1 MSVIWEWQPLLGDGG
16 MSLPLH
22 VRLPIE
28 PGDYTITVDAGADV
42 EIKRCVRADDDP
54 TWSSGSA
61 VDVTGGAF
69 TVEAVTDRQLLADI
83 VVTADAPIE
92 VCRVQSV

>member
-1 MSVIWEWQPLLGDGG
+1 MVVFELTFPVVGRAASSPLR
-16 MSLPLH
+16 

-42 EIKRCVRADDDP
+42 KIKRCVRADDDP

-61 VDVTGGAF
+61 VDVTDGAF
-69 TVEAVTDRQLLADI
+69 TIEAVTDRRLLAD
-83 VVTADAPIE
+83 VMVTADAPIE
-92 VCRVQSV
+92 VCRIELA

>member
-1 MSVIWEWQPLLGDGG
+1 MVVFELTFPVGGRSTSSPLR
-16 MSLPLH
+16 

-61 VDVTGGAF
+61 VDVTEGAF
-69 TVEAVTDRQLLADI
+69 TIDSVTDRRLLADI
-83 VVTADAPIE
+83 AVTSSAPIE

>member
-1 MSVIWEWQPLLGDGG
+1 MVVFELTFPVVGCSTSSPLR
-16 MSLPLH
+16 

-61 VDVTGGAF
+61 VDVTAGAF
-69 TVEAVTDRQLLADI
+69 TIEAVTDRRLLADVI
-83 VVTADAPIE
+83 VTADAPIE
-92 VCRVQSV
+92 VCRIELA